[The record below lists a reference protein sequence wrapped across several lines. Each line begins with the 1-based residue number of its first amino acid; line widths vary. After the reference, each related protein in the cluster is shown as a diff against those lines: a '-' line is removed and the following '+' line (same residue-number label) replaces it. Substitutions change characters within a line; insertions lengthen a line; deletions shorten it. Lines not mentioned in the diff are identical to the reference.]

1 MLLRCGTMMGGATAA
16 MGGLAVLA
24 MTGPFLAGMG
34 VGAAVVGGACLARRA
49 MRQRTGWRDEGTG
62 AGLAS
67 EPMMPDEGE
76 SRPVDAPD

>member
-16 MGGLAVLA
+16 MGGLALLA

-34 VGAAVVGGACLARRA
+34 AGAALVGGACVARRA
-49 MRQRTGWRDEGTG
+49 MRQRTAWRDEG
-62 AGLAS
+62 AGMAS